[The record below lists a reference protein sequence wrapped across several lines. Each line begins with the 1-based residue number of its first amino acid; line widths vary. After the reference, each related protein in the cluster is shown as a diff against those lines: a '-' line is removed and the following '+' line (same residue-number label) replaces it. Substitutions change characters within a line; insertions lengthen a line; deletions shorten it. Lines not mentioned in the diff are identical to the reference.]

1 MAKTFKTIALCAL
14 ALCLCAAPSLGVG
27 TIKVSAN
34 EAVKF
39 DGAYVTLSDGI
50 AAKFKFE
57 VPDGYTKATAVFNLE
72 GEEQPT
78 EKTLDIEKGTAIVAY
93 DGLNPAQID
102 KKVSLALTLSGN
114 EKPDIV
120 GNTTFIVS
128 EYLDTLLTAA
138 PSAFAEI
145 KTQSQYVTMRALAAN
160 LVNYS
165 AKAKLYLNETD
176 NVSSLLKTETVKN
189 YVGTAVPVKDDKDT
203 GTIENGAEY
212 GIIGAKLLLGEK
224 VNVAFSF
231 VAKEEGVKVEVT
243 LGGKAVTVEASED
256 TSITVNGGFKAYR
269 AIFRGLSVTEFGETM
284 TAKLVKDGTYIGNT
298 VKYSVAS
305 YVYSMQTVGDE
316 KMKALA
322 TAVYNYGLSAEKYTS
337 EMAKDYISGLPTQT
351 VEEDIYSSSA
361 SASAKTAVDWAYT
374 LANPLKVYAHSLT
387 AHNGYFYYLAYSGE
401 TQDSNDNYYFT
412 YNIVKTNMEGKVIGY
427 SKEFYGTKQNGG
439 NWELE
444 MRTPLWIKD
453 GYVYSFNSDGKA
465 VRVEE
470 AKLTGEN
477 VDIEVVNDF
486 TFGNISVSDINAVLY
501 NSELNRFAVTTGKN
515 TIKILDGDN
524 LTNELKSISVGYSAT
539 IGGDE
544 NAFVVL
550 NHKDGNYQPEISVY
564 NWNGDKVDAFTA
576 SIADVGLENPKKSKP
591 NGVTVY
597 NGKVYYQLITW
608 DGMQKTAIFEVSKQ
622 RVVSDYAVGNV
633 IVNYQVDT
641 SSKSLTNGWSTENG
655 SFVRNAIEKDGWI
668 YLMND
673 SKKLVRFDP
682 VTGKKVAESQAIV
695 GQIVMGRENV
705 AMFAYN
711 GRIYVY
717 NVTDGKWNSLP
728 LRFNA
733 TDEWKSVNCP
743 VSLGDYAST
752 GKFDNVYVFEDSG
765 NIAVYKETTKGTTI
779 TLLNANGAKIT
790 SYTVESGYGRMSG
803 GKDGYIYFTVN
814 AQGAAKPKVII
825 IDTKTNIQTTI
836 ELPCSLENPSG
847 SRITSVFE
855 LNGTLCY
862 SSIKWIGENASDI
875 EQVEFTVKGYK
886 TITQE

>member
-14 ALCLCAAPSLGVG
+14 ALCLCAALSLGIG
-27 TIKVSAN
+27 MIKVSAN

-57 VPDGYTKATAVFNLE
+57 VPDGYTSAKAVFTLD
-72 GEEQPT
+72 GEEAL
-78 EKTLDIEKGTAIVAY
+78 EKTLDVETGTAIVAY

-102 KKVSLALTLSGN
+102 KTVSLALTLSGDGKA
-114 EKPDIV
+114 EI
-120 GNTTFIVS
+120 GGSTTFTVS
-128 EYLDTLLTAA
+128 EYLDTLLTAD
-138 PSAFAEI
+138 PSTFTKI
-145 KTQSQYVTMRALAAN
+145 KTQGQYVAMRTLAAN

-176 NVSSLLKTETVKN
+176 NVSSLLKTEVVKN
-189 YVGTAVPVKDDKDT
+189 YIGTAVPVKDDKDT

-243 LGGKAVTVEASED
+243 LGGKAVTVEATED
-256 TSITVNGGFKAYR
+256 TSVVLENGFKAYR

-284 TAKLVKDGTYIGNT
+284 TAKLVKDGNYIGNT

-316 KMKALA
+316 KMKTLA

-361 SASAKTAVDWAYT
+361 SAAAKTAVDWAYT

-387 AHNGYFYYLAYSGE
+387 AHNGYFYYLAYNE
-401 TQDSNDNYYFT
+401 KRDNTDGMYYLA
-412 YNIVKTNMEGKVIGY
+412 YNIVKTDISGKIIGY
-427 SKEFYGTKQNGG
+427 SKEFYGTKQNDG

-470 AKLTGEN
+470 AKLTGKD
-477 VDIEVVNDF
+477 VDIEVANDF
-486 TFGNISVSDINAVLY
+486 TFGNIAVSDINAVLY
-501 NSELNRFAVTTGKN
+501 NSELNRYAVTIRKN
-515 TIKILDGDN
+515 TVKIIDGSD
-524 LTNELKSISVGYSAT
+524 LTKELKSISLGYSAT

-550 NHKDGNYQPEISVY
+550 NHKDMNYQPEISVY

-576 SIADVGLENPKKSKP
+576 SIADVGLENPEKSKP

-633 IVNYQVDT
+633 FENYVTETQA
-641 SSKSLTNGWSTENG
+641 KSLTNGWSTENG
-655 SFVRNAIEKDGWI
+655 SFVRNAIEKDGYVYMI
-668 YLMND
+668 ND
-673 SKKLVRFDP
+673 GQKLVRFNP

-695 GQIVMGRENV
+695 GQIKMGSENV

-717 NVTDGKWNSLP
+717 NVTEGKWNSLP
-728 LRFNA
+728 LHFNA
-733 TDEWKSVNCP
+733 TDKWKSVDCP

-765 NIAVYKETTKGTTI
+765 NIAVYKGTTI

-847 SRITSVFE
+847 SRITSIFE

-862 SSIKWIGENASDI
+862 SSIQWSTENASDI

>member
-14 ALCLCAAPSLGVG
+14 ALCLCAAFSLSIG

-57 VPDGYTKATAVFNLE
+57 VPDGYTSAKAVFTLD
-72 GEEQPT
+72 GEEAL
-78 EKTLDIEKGTAIVAY
+78 EKTLDVETGTAIVAY

-102 KKVSLALTLSGN
+102 KTVSLALTLSGN
-114 EKPDIV
+114 EKTDIV
-120 GNTTFIVS
+120 GNTTFTVS

-165 AKAKLYLNETD
+165 AKAKLYLNEAD
-176 NVSSLLKTETVKN
+176 NVSSLLKTEIVKN
-189 YVGTAVPVKDDKDT
+189 YIGTAVPVKDDKDT
-203 GTIENGAEY
+203 GTIESGAEY

-243 LGGKAVTVEASED
+243 LGGKAVTVEATED
-256 TSITVNGGFKAYR
+256 TSIAVNGGLKAYS
-269 AIFRGLSVTEFGETM
+269 AIFRGLSVTELGETM
-284 TAKLVKDGTYIGNT
+284 TAKLVKDGEYIGNT

-305 YVYSMQTVGDE
+305 YVYAMQTSNNE
-316 KMKALA
+316 AMKNLA

-401 TQDSNDNYYFT
+401 TKDSNDNYYFT

-470 AKLTGEN
+470 AKLTGKN

-486 TFGNISVSDINAVLY
+486 TFGNIAVSDINAVLY
-501 NSELNRFAVTTGKN
+501 NSELNRYAVTIGKN
-515 TIKILDGDN
+515 TVKIIDGSD
-524 LTNELKSISVGYSAT
+524 LTKELKSIPVGYSAT

-564 NWNGDKVDAFTA
+564 NWNGNKVDAFTA
-576 SIADVGLENPKKSKP
+576 SIADVGLENPKNSKP

-633 IVNYQVDT
+633 FENYVTETQA
-641 SSKSLTNGWSTENG
+641 KSLTNGWSTDGE
-655 SFVRNAIEKDGWI
+655 FVRNAIEKDGWI

-673 SKKLVRFDP
+673 GQKLVRFDP

-695 GQIVMGRENV
+695 GQIKMGSENV

-711 GRIYVY
+711 GKIYVY
-717 NVTDGKWNSLP
+717 NVTEGKWNSLP

-733 TDEWKSVNCP
+733 TDEWKSVDCP

-836 ELPCSLENPSG
+836 ELPCSLENPSK

-862 SSIKWIGENASDI
+862 SSIQWSTKNASDI

>member
-1 MAKTFKTIALCAL
+1 MAKTFKTIVLCAL
-14 ALCLCAAPSLGVG
+14 ALCLCAALSLGIG

-57 VPDGYTKATAVFNLE
+57 VPDGYTKAKAVFTLE
-72 GEEQPT
+72 GEQPT
-78 EKTLDIEKGTAIVAY
+78 EKTLDVETGTAIVAY

-102 KKVSLALTLSGN
+102 KTVSLALTLSGN
-114 EKPDIV
+114 EKTDIV
-120 GNTTFIVS
+120 GNTTFTVS
-128 EYLDTLLTAA
+128 AYLDTLLTAA

-165 AKAKLYLNETD
+165 AKAKLYLNEAD

-189 YVGTAVPVKDDKDT
+189 YVGTAVPTADDKEV
-203 GTIENGAEY
+203 GEIANGAEY
-212 GIIGAKLLLGEK
+212 GFIGAKLLLGEK

-243 LGGKAVTVEASED
+243 LGGNATTVEASED
-256 TSITVNGGFKAYR
+256 TSVTVNGGLKAYS
-269 AIFRGLSVTEFGETM
+269 AVYRGLSVTELGKTM
-284 TAKLVKDGTYIGNT
+284 TTKLVKDGAYIGNT

-337 EMAKDYISGLPTQT
+337 EMAKDYIGGLPTQT

-361 SASAKTAVDWAYT
+361 SASAKTAVDWAHA

-387 AHNGYFYYLAYSGE
+387 AHNGYFYYLAYNGA
-401 TQDSNDNYYFT
+401 TQDSDGNNYFT
-412 YNIVKTNMEGKVIGY
+412 YNIVKTDISGKVVGY

-470 AKLTGEN
+470 AKLTGQN
-477 VDIEVVNDF
+477 VDIEVFNDF
-486 TFGNISVSDINAVLY
+486 TFGNIAVSDINAVLY
-501 NSELNRFAVTTGKN
+501 NSELNRYAVVTGKN
-515 TIKILDGDN
+515 TIKILDGSD
-524 LTNELKSISVGYSAT
+524 LTNELKSISIGYSAT

-544 NAFVVL
+544 NAFVVIK
-550 NHKDGNYQPEISVY
+550 HADKNYQPEISVY
-564 NWNGDKVDAFTA
+564 DWNGEKVDAFTA
-576 SIADVGLENPKKSKP
+576 SIADVGLENPKNSKP

-622 RVVSDYAVGNV
+622 IIVNDYAVGNV
-633 IVNYQVDT
+633 IENYVTETQA
-641 SSKSLTNGWSTENG
+641 KSLTNGWSSDGE
-655 SFVRNAIEKDGWI
+655 FVRNAIEKDGWI

-673 SKKLVRFDP
+673 SQKLVRFNP

-695 GQIVMGRENV
+695 GQIKMGSENV

-717 NVTDGKWNSLP
+717 NATEGKWNSLP

-733 TDEWKSVNCP
+733 TDEWKSGDCP
-743 VSLGDYAST
+743 VKLGDYAST

-765 NIAVYKETTKGTTI
+765 NVAVYKGTTI
-779 TLLNANGAKIT
+779 TLLNANGEKIT

-847 SRITSVFE
+847 SWITSVFE
-855 LNGTLCY
+855 FNGTLCY
-862 SSIKWIGENASDI
+862 SSIKWTGGNASDI

>member
-14 ALCLCAAPSLGVG
+14 ALCLCTALSLSIG

-50 AAKFKFE
+50 AAKFKFK

-78 EKTLDIEKGTAIVAY
+78 EKTLDVKTGEAIVAY

-114 EKPDIV
+114 EKTDIV
-120 GNTTFIVS
+120 GNTTFTVS

-176 NVSSLLKTETVKN
+176 NVSSLLKTEIVKN
-189 YVGTAVPVKDDKDT
+189 YIGTAVPVKDDKDT

-231 VAKEEGVKVEVT
+231 VAKEEGVQVKVT
-243 LGGKAVTVEASED
+243 LGGNATTVEASED
-256 TSITVNGGFKAYR
+256 TSITVNGGLKAYS
-269 AIFRGLSVTEFGETM
+269 AVYRGLSVTEFGKTM
-284 TAKLVKDGTYIGNT
+284 TAKLVKDGNYIGNT

-361 SASAKTAVDWAYT
+361 SASAKTAVDWAVA

-387 AHNGYFYYLAYSGE
+387 AHNGYFYYLAYNE
-401 TQDSNDNYYFT
+401 KMDNTDGMSYLA
-412 YNIVKTNMEGKVIGY
+412 YNIVKTDISGKVIGY
-427 SKEFYGTKQNGG
+427 SKEFNGPKQKGTG
-439 NWELE
+439 EIIML
-444 MRTPLWIKD
+444 TPLWIKD
-453 GYVYSFNSDGKA
+453 GYVYSFNEDKKTI
-465 VRVEE
+465 RVEE
-470 AKLTGEN
+470 AKLTGQN
-477 VDIEVVNDF
+477 VDIEVANDF
-486 TFGNISVSDINAVLY
+486 TFGNIAVSDINAVLY

-524 LTNELKSISVGYSAT
+524 LTNELKTITIYGYSAT

-576 SIADVGLENPKKSKP
+576 SIADIGLENSKNSKP

-633 IVNYQVDT
+633 FENYVTETQA
-641 SSKSLTNGWSTENG
+641 KSLTNGWSTENG

-673 SKKLVRFDP
+673 SQKLVRFNP

-717 NVTDGKWNSLP
+717 NVTEGKWNSLP

-733 TDEWKSVNCP
+733 TDKWKSVDCP
-743 VSLGDYAST
+743 VKLGDYAST

-765 NIAVYKETTKGTTI
+765 NIAVYKGTTI

-825 IDTKTNIQTTI
+825 IDTKTNIQTAI
-836 ELPCSLENPSG
+836 ELPCSLENPSK
-847 SRITSVFE
+847 SIITSIFE

-862 SSIKWIGENASDI
+862 SSIQWSTKNASDI

>member
-14 ALCLCAAPSLGVG
+14 ALCLCAALSLGIG

-72 GEEQPT
+72 GEEQPA
-78 EKTLDIEKGTAIVAY
+78 EKTFDVKKGVATVAY

-114 EKPDIV
+114 EKTDIV
-120 GNTTFIVS
+120 GNTTFTVS

-176 NVSSLLKTETVKN
+176 NVSSLLKTEIVKN
-189 YVGTAVPVKDDKDT
+189 YIGTAVPVKDDKDT

-243 LGGKAVTVEASED
+243 LGGKAVTVEATED
-256 TSITVNGGFKAYR
+256 TSVVLENGFKAYR

-284 TAKLVKDGTYIGNT
+284 TAKLVKDGNYIGNT

-361 SASAKTAVDWAYT
+361 SASAKTAVDWVYP

-401 TQDSNDNYYFT
+401 TQDSN
-412 YNIVKTNMEGKVIGY
+412 
-427 SKEFYGTKQNGG
+427 G
-439 NWELE
+439 NS
-444 MRTPLWIKD
+444 PLWIKD

-470 AKLTGEN
+470 AMLTGKD
-477 VDIEVVNDF
+477 VDIEVANDF
-486 TFGNISVSDINAVLY
+486 TFGNIAVSDINAVLY
-501 NSELNRFAVTTGKN
+501 NSELNRYAVTIRKN
-515 TIKILDGDN
+515 TVKIIDGSD
-524 LTNELKSISVGYSAT
+524 LTKELKSISLGYSAT

-550 NHKDGNYQPEISVY
+550 NHKDMNYQPEISVY

-576 SIADVGLENPKKSKP
+576 SIADVGLENPEKSKP

-633 IVNYQVDT
+633 FENYVTETQA
-641 SSKSLTNGWSTENG
+641 KSLTNGWSTENG
-655 SFVRNAIEKDGWI
+655 SFVRNAIEKDGYVYMI
-668 YLMND
+668 ND
-673 SKKLVRFDP
+673 GQKLVRFNP

-711 GRIYVY
+711 GKIYVY
-717 NVTDGKWNSLP
+717 NVTEGKWNSLP

-733 TDEWKSVNCP
+733 TDEWKSIDCP

-765 NIAVYKETTKGTTI
+765 NIAVYKETTTGTTII

-847 SRITSVFE
+847 SRITSIFE